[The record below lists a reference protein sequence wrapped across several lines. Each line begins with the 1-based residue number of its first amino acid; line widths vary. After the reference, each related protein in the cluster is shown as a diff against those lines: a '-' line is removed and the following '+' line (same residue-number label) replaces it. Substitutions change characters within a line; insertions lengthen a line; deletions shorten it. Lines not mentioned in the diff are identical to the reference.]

1 MSIFDEVKR
10 SISSTGKQVAK
21 RTKEISDAVSIRSQI
36 NEEKE
41 NVAKL
46 YATVGKKVF
55 TSIRS
60 SLERKR
66 ELEERLTGMDGCIYC
81 SECGARIDKNSKFCN
96 KCGARV
102 DKNKVAAN
110 EAMAEAEAHQMDGT
124 KEEEQEAQYV
134 VNEIENASADI
145 IMDIVN
151 H

>member
-1 MSIFDEVKR
+1 MAIQIGINGFGR
-10 SISSTGKQVAK
+10 IGRVA
-21 RTKEISDAVSIRSQI
+21 
-36 NEEKE
+36 
-41 NVAKL
+41 
-46 YATVGKKVF
+46 F
-55 TSIRS
+55 
-60 SLERKR
+60 
-66 ELEERLTGMDGCIYC
+66 
-81 SECGARIDKNSKFCN
+81 RIAKNSKFCN

>member
-1 MSIFDEVKR
+1 MAFTALNAEHASTKTPN
-10 SISSTGKQVAK
+10 SAISGGT
-21 RTKEISDAVSIRSQI
+21 
-36 NEEKE
+36 
-41 NVAKL
+41 
-46 YATVGKKVF
+46 
-55 TSIRS
+55 
-60 SLERKR
+60 
-66 ELEERLTGMDGCIYC
+66 
-81 SECGARIDKNSKFCN
+81 
-96 KCGARV
+96 RV